1 MAIREGPNPVWQ
13 VSLLEQ
19 PYLGTDIY
27 REKNVMWKHT
37 QRENKLYLFIH
48 KLYTRYET
56 AAASGS
62 QKRQGRGNFTGFRG
76 TIAS

>member
-1 MAIREGPNPVWQ
+1 MASVLIRTAVFGHR
-13 VSLLEQ
+13 
-19 PYLGTDIY
+19 YI
-27 REKNVMWKHT
+27 
-37 QRENKLYLFIH
+37 QREECHVETHTKRKQVILVYTQVIH

>member
-1 MAIREGPNPVWQ
+1 MASVLIRTAVFGHR
-13 VSLLEQ
+13 
-19 PYLGTDIY
+19 YI
-27 REKNVMWKHT
+27 
-37 QRENKLYLFIH
+37 QREECHVETHTKRKQVILVYTQVIHKFIH